1 MSLWCR
7 EDFTAYADVCFKNFG
22 DRVKYWSTV
31 NEPNIEPIGGYD
43 QGINP
48 PRRCSYP
55 FGLACEEGNST
66 TEPYIVAH
74 HLLLAHAS
82 AASLYR
88 EKYQVWA
95 IAISFYSR
103 TAIILGWS
111 IFADMI
117 FCFVPLCSGWA
128 RRTNWANFAWLVVW
142 ACNGN
147 SWWHSSSCKDEWLP
161 YWMVRSSLNLNFH
174 ASNYLMSQHVNMCS

>member
-82 AASLYR
+82 AVSLYR
-88 EKYQVWA
+88 EKYQVSA
-95 IAISFYSR
+95 IAMSFYSR
-103 TAIILGWS
+103 TAIILG
-111 IFADMI
+111 
-117 FCFVPLCSGWA
+117 
-128 RRTNWANFAWLVVW
+128 
-142 ACNGN
+142 
-147 SWWHSSSCKDEWLP
+147 
-161 YWMVRSSLNLNFH
+161 
-174 ASNYLMSQHVNMCS
+174 